1 MTLALMTRP
10 TLPRS
15 MRDVPIRRKLLA
27 ITMVTTAAALLV
39 AGAGIVL
46 TDSYLFRGYLE
57 RDLAA
62 LGRITADNSTAA
74 LKFED
79 PAAASEILH
88 ALRARPHLRTAC
100 IYRPNGTVLAEY
112 ERTGLKDS
120 CPPADARDRMRF
132 TDTGLTLTR
141 PVLLQDRPIG
151 SLTILYDL
159 SEIGERMRL
168 YSGAVLLVF
177 FASSLIAFL
186 ISARL
191 RGLIATPLAQLVQAT
206 TEVSETGDYGIR
218 AHKFSG
224 DELGVLVDAFNQMLA
239 SIQSR
244 DRELMQALMSRED
257 ALRESRE
264 ARDQLAGLN
273 VDLAQS
279 NEKLARSNE
288 DLERFAFVA
297 SHDLQEPLRM
307 ITLFSQLLVRTYSVP
322 AGEDAAGYVRN
333 IVASAR
339 RMRDLLSDL
348 LAYTDIGAGSL
359 DSAQPVDLNGTLDH
373 VLENLKVSIQESGA
387 VITSESLP
395 ALRVHEGHF
404 ISLFQNLLAN
414 AIKYRSE
421 RTPEIQISF
430 TRSDGML
437 KFSVRD
443 NGIGIDPEYHAR
455 IFVAFKRLHGQNIA
469 GTGIGLAIC
478 QRVVDRYRGRI
489 WVESQ
494 AGHGATFIFTL
505 PEELC
510 APLSGTSLCLAQER
524 MGEFHDRS
532 TGPKETADPPG
543 GG

>member
-1 MTLALMTRP
+1 MTFALIPRPALA
-10 TLPRS
+10 RS
-15 MRDVPIRRKLLA
+15 LRDVPIRRKLLA
-27 ITMVTTAAALLV
+27 ITMLTTAAALLV
-39 AGAGIVL
+39 AGAAIVL
-46 TDSYLFRGYLE
+46 LDSYLFRGYLE
-57 RDLAA
+57 RDLSA
-62 LGRITADNSTAA
+62 LARITADNTTAA

-88 ALRARPHLRTAC
+88 ALRARPHLLAAC
-100 IYRPNGTVLAEY
+100 IYRPNATVLAQY
-112 ERTGLKDS
+112 IRDRS
-120 CPPADARDRMRF
+120 NVACPPADNRNRIRF
-132 TDTGLTLTR
+132 GETSLTLSR
-141 PVLLQDRPIG
+141 PVLLQDRPVG
-151 SLTILYDL
+151 SLMILYDL
-159 SEIGERMRL
+159 SEIGERTRL

-186 ISARL
+186 VSARL

-206 TEVSETGDYGIR
+206 TAVSETGDYGTR
-218 AHKFSG
+218 ARKYSG
-224 DELGVLVDAFNQMLA
+224 DELGVLVDAFNQMLS

-244 DRELMQALMSRED
+244 DLALMQALEARED

-279 NEKLARSNE
+279 NQKLARSNE

-307 ITLFSQLLVRTYSVP
+307 ITLFSQLLARTYSGP
-322 AGEDAAGYVRN
+322 AGDDAAGYVRN

-373 VLENLKVSIQESGA
+373 VMENLKACIQESGA
-387 VITSESLP
+387 VIAWETLP

-404 ISLFQNLLAN
+404 ISLFQNLISN
-414 AIKYRSE
+414 AVKYRGE
-421 RTPEIQISF
+421 RSPEVQISF
-430 TRSDGML
+430 ARGSGL
-437 KFSVRD
+437 LRFSVRD
-443 NGIGIDPEYHAR
+443 NGIGIDPEYHAK
-455 IFVAFKRLHGQNIA
+455 IFVAFKRLHGHDIA

-489 WVESQ
+489 WVESE
-494 AGHGATFIFTL
+494 AGMGATFVFTL

-510 APLSGTSLCLAQER
+510 ASGE
-524 MGEFHDRS
+524 GKV
-532 TGPKETADPPG
+532 G
-543 GG
+543 